1 MYTKEIRK
9 IQNDPKIEGNK
20 TTSSKQLNPVS

>member
-1 MYTKEIRK
+1 MKEIQK
-9 IQNDPKIEGNK
+9 IQNDPKIQGNK